1 MISSTFRDVRT
12 KSRLRLSDLCHMRY
26 VRKSLEKYSSGSMRG
41 AACVACLQ
49 IEAPSFRPSPAL
61 NGDKKRGRFSCLSR
75 NDHRTLLR
83 LLLSDSYH
91 LRTICCIP
99 TRTAAMHCVSAGV
112 QCTRTQPKSTVVFR
126 KPGFRPVTPG
136 DPWLCGPASRQVCLF
151 VQPILGRKSF
161 YTGSNLNWCRLN
173 LIITQG
179 RCVRSRKPGSPELSP
194 WLRLALQTFAGVAR
208 LPALS
213 IQPPERIS
221 DPSLSAR
228 GSYDVLH
235 SLPTADPSPI
245 HPAHR
250 AGGGRSPRDGPR
262 DGRIDIRT
270 PGGRTLVAAAAELHR
285 RGSAADHTSAP
296 SVDSDY
302 PP

>member
-1 MISSTFRDVRT
+1 MRPRSTHPGWTDAVRVPCVVSPSRSHHRPVRREPSIDTRTIGTSANLSHIADITRRTRVSPAMISSTFRDVRT

-26 VRKSLEKYSSGSMRG
+26 VRKSLEEYSSGSMRG
-41 AACVACLQ
+41 AARVACLQ
-49 IEAPSFRPSPAL
+49 IEAPSLRPSPAL

-75 NDHRTLLR
+75 NDHRALLR

-99 TRTAAMHCVSAGV
+99 TRTAAAMHCVSAGV

-126 KPGFRPVTPG
+126 KPGFRPATPG

-179 RCVRSRKPGSPELSP
+179 RCVRSRKP
-194 WLRLALQTFAGVAR
+194 
-208 LPALS
+208 
-213 IQPPERIS
+213 
-221 DPSLSAR
+221 
-228 GSYDVLH
+228 
-235 SLPTADPSPI
+235 
-245 HPAHR
+245 
-250 AGGGRSPRDGPR
+250 
-262 DGRIDIRT
+262 
-270 PGGRTLVAAAAELHR
+270 
-285 RGSAADHTSAP
+285 
-296 SVDSDY
+296 
-302 PP
+302 